1 MAFLSKKYDGDASYS
16 GTEKINS
23 LLNVCTYVFQIPAR
37 KSPLVATINLQT
49 FNISNVPVREME
61 CFITVKILIIT
72 AKRKKNV
79 VLVIRTSRL
88 INSVFQIFFS
98 VSFLRGFFSQL
109 EKENSADNEARGGS
123 TWVNVCW
130 VCASGLSETLP
141 H

>member
-1 MAFLSKKYDGDASYS
+1 M
-16 GTEKINS
+16 
-23 LLNVCTYVFQIPAR
+23 CTYVFQIPAR
-37 KSPLVATINLQT
+37 KRPLVATINLQT

-98 VSFLRGFFSQL
+98 VSFLRAFFSRL
-109 EKENSADNEARGGS
+109 EKENSADNEAGGGGG

>member
-1 MAFLSKKYDGDASYS
+1 M
-16 GTEKINS
+16 
-23 LLNVCTYVFQIPAR
+23 FQIPAR

-49 FNISNVPVREME
+49 FNIPNVPVREME

-72 AKRKKNV
+72 AKREKNV

-98 VSFLRGFFSQL
+98 VPFLRAFFSRL
-109 EKENSADNEARGGS
+109 EKANSADNEARGGS

-130 VCASGLSETLP
+130 VCASGL
-141 H
+141 